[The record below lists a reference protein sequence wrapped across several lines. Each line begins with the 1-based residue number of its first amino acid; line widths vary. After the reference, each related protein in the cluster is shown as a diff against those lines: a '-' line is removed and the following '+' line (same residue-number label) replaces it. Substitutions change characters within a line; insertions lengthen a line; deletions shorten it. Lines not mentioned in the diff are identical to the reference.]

1 MPFLGRK
8 DLMRSQPLQSL
19 IAMARARS
27 VAPDTSV
34 AERREL
40 FERAVAMFP
49 LPPDVKVQP
58 VDAGGIPSEWL
69 STPGFD
75 PSAVLLFFH
84 GGGYNIGSL
93 NTHRHLAADLARA
106 GGVRALSVG
115 YRLAPEHPFPAAV
128 DDAVAAYRWLLSSGV
143 LPQRIILSGDS
154 GGGGLVLA
162 ALLKLRDDGDTLPA
176 AAVCLSPWTDL
187 ANTGG
192 SVMQRATD
200 DPLLTPDELHRYAA
214 AYLDDAD
221 PENPLASPLYGDLK
235 GLPPLLIHV
244 GTAEILLDDSLRFA
258 ERARNVG
265 VPATLTVEDD
275 LIHVW
280 HYFAQLIP
288 EGEKSLKEIG
298 AFIRGY
304 LG

>member
-1 MPFLGRK
+1 
-8 DLMRSQPLQSL
+8 MRSQPLQSL

-27 VAPDTSV
+27 VDPNASV

-58 VDAGGIPSEWL
+58 VNAGGVPSEWL

-115 YRLAPEHPFPAAV
+115 YHLAPEHPFPAAV
-128 DDAVAAYRWLLSSGV
+128 DDAVTAYRWLLSNGV
-143 LPQRIILSGDS
+143 PPQHIILSGDS
-154 GGGGLVLA
+154 GGGGLALA
-162 ALLKLRDDGDTLPA
+162 ALLKLKDDGDTLPA

-187 ANTGG
+187 ANTGD
-192 SVMQRATD
+192 SITQKAAE
-200 DPLLTPDELHRYAA
+200 DPLLTPDELYSYAA
-214 AYLDDAD
+214 AYLGDAD
-221 PENPLASPLYGDLK
+221 PKNPLASPLYGDLR

-258 ERARNVG
+258 ERARSAG
-265 VPATLTVEDD
+265 VSVTLTVEED
-275 LIHVW
+275 LVHVW

-288 EGEKSLKEIG
+288 EGEKSLKEVG
-298 AFIRGY
+298 AFIRGN
-304 LG
+304 LR

>member
-1 MPFLGRK
+1 
-8 DLMRSQPLQSL
+8 MRSQQLQSL

-27 VAPDTSV
+27 VAPDASV
-34 AERREL
+34 VERREL

-49 LPPDVKVQP
+49 LPPDVRVQP
-58 VDAGGIPSEWL
+58 VDAGGVPSEWL
-69 STPGFD
+69 STPGIG

-84 GGGYNIGSL
+84 GGGYNVGSL

-128 DDAVAAYRWLLSSGV
+128 DDAVTAYRWLLSNGIP
-143 LPQRIILSGDS
+143 PQRIILSGDS
-154 GGGGLVLA
+154 GGGGLALA
-162 ALLKLRDDGDTLPA
+162 ALLKLKDDGETLPA

-187 ANTGG
+187 AITGA
-192 SVMQRATD
+192 SVVQKAAD
-200 DPLLTPDELHRYAA
+200 DPMLTPDELYRYAA
-214 AYLDDAD
+214 GYLGGAD
-221 PENPLASPLYGDLK
+221 HTNPLSSPLYGDLQ

-244 GTAEILLDDSLRFA
+244 GTSEILLDDSLRFA
-258 ERARNVG
+258 ERARNAG
-265 VPATLTVEDD
+265 VPVTLTVEED

-288 EGEKSLKEIG
+288 EGEKSLKEVG
-298 AFIRGY
+298 AFVRGI
-304 LG
+304 LIQQHQGV